1 MFLATAR
8 HYIGYI
14 RNIDRDDKS
23 LVAAAH
29 KNDVGAL
36 NILLHRH
43 YNTIRAVCHRIVIDH
58 GGADDATQNALIAIA
73 KGIHAF
79 DNRSSITT
87 WMYRI
92 AVNASLDEVRRTRRR
107 PLPMDPAD
115 QKMDGISV
123 TMDDMGNIDDQIL
136 ISDALQQVD
145 SDFRIP
151 VVLRHVADMD
161 YDEIARTLDI
171 PVGTVKSRIARG
183 RRQLAQMMMTT
194 AEGST

>member
-1 MFLATAR
+1 MRR
-8 HYIGYI
+8 HY
-14 RNIDRDDKS
+14 D
-23 LVAAAH
+23 
-29 KNDVGAL
+29 
-36 NILLHRH
+36 
-43 YNTIRAVCHRIVIDH
+43 TIRAVCHRIIIDN

-73 KGIHAF
+73 RGIHAF

-115 QKMDGISV
+115 QKMGAISV
-123 TMDDMGNIDDQIL
+123 TMDDMANLDDQLL

-145 SDFRIP
+145 PDFRIP

-161 YDEIARTLDI
+161 YEEIARTLDI

-183 RRQLAQMMMTT
+183 RQQLAQIMT
-194 AEGST
+194 EGSP

>member
-1 MFLATAR
+1 MLADVG
-8 HYIGYI
+8 YIGHI
-14 RNIDRDDKS
+14 NRDDRS
-23 LVAAAH
+23 LVAAARQ
-29 KNDVGAL
+29 NDTGAL
-36 NILLHRH
+36 DILLRRH
-43 YNTIRAVCHRIVIDH
+43 YDTIRAVCHRIVIDS

-73 KGIHAF
+73 RGIHAF

-115 QKMDGISV
+115 QKMGAISV
-123 TMDDMGNIDDQIL
+123 TMDDMANLDDQLL

-145 SDFRIP
+145 PDFRIP

-161 YDEIARTLDI
+161 YEEIARTLDI

-183 RRQLAQMMMTT
+183 RQQLAQMMT
-194 AEGST
+194 EGSP